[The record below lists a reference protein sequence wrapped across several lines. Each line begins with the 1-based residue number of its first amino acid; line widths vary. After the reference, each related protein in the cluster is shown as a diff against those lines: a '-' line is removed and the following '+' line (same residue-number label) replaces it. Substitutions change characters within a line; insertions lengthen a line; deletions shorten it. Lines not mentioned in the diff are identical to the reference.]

1 MHNMERQEASL
12 FLSTN
17 RVGASS
23 GLTVRRHSKKKR
35 RRETLAALR
44 AQRDDVGFFSAVDR
58 NDRDSA
64 DYSTTIKTTRYD
76 LRFLFWMLYRVV
88 HTLFVVVV
96 ALVSVGLGKP
106 EWKKYTSKNSGR
118 HDFQVDL
125 AIALMNYAIEQDWDG
140 GSEKPSWMRQR
151 AFVPCN
157 CGECYFCIHGHTT
170 GVQHRQKN
178 QKVKMVHVNRAPAEK
193 H

>member
-1 MHNMERQEASL
+1 M
-12 FLSTN
+12 STN

-35 RRETLAALR
+35 RRETLAAPR
-44 AQRDDVGFFSAVDR
+44 AQRDYVNFFSAVDR

-64 DYSTTIKTTRYD
+64 DYSTTIKTTRYY
-76 LRFLFWMLYRVV
+76 LRICCWMLDRVV

-106 EWKKYTSKNSGR
+106 EWKKHTSKNSGR

-125 AIALMNYAIEQDWDG
+125 AIIKQDWDG
-140 GSEKPSWMRQR
+140 GSERLSWMHQK

-157 CGECYFCIHGHTT
+157 CGKYYFCIHGHTA
-170 GVQHRQKN
+170 GVQHYQK
-178 QKVKMVHVNRAPAEK
+178 KIKR
-193 H
+193 

>member
-1 MHNMERQEASL
+1 MKTKTGKTYYIQCTMWRDRKQVC

-17 RVGASS
+17 GVGASS

-35 RRETLAALR
+35 RRETLAAPR
-44 AQRDDVGFFSAVDR
+44 AQRDYVRYFSAVDR

-64 DYSTTIKTTRYD
+64 DYSTTIKTTRFY
-76 LRFLFWMLYRVV
+76 LRFFCWMLDRVV
-88 HTLFVVVV
+88 HTLFVAVV

-118 HDFQVDL
+118 HDFQIDL
-125 AIALMNYAIEQDWDG
+125 AIALINYAIEQDWDG
-140 GSEKPSWMRQR
+140 GSERPSWMRQK

-170 GVQHRQKN
+170 GVQHRQKI
-178 QKVKMVHVNRAPAEK
+178 KR
-193 H
+193 